1 MEKELIVKWKIKQT
15 EVSNV
20 LKLLPEL
27 AQKSKSEKG
36 NLTYEIFQSET
47 EPTEFVLHERYA
59 NEEALEFHKNSDH
72 YQNIVVKQIIPLLEV
87 RELMFVKKLS

>member
-1 MEKELIVKWKIKQT
+1 MEKELIVKWKIKET

-47 EPTEFVLHERYA
+47 EPTAFVLHECYK
-59 NEEALEFHKNSDH
+59 NEDALEFHKNSDH
-72 YQNIVVKQIIPLLEV
+72 YQSIVVKQIIPLLEV